1 MNENKYVLI
10 DTDFFEKETCYLNHS
25 TLSTH
30 SAGSFDMAWVADSEE
45 KAEIMRQDASNNS
58 KCTSRY
64 LIETL
69 DNALDH
75 EAKLV
80 HGGYDDE
87 EVETG
92 LSDESFEEEVTEES
106 EGEGIGV

>member
-1 MNENKYVLI
+1 
-10 DTDFFEKETCYLNHS
+10 
-25 TLSTH
+25 
-30 SAGSFDMAWVADSEE
+30 
-45 KAEIMRQDASNNS
+45 
-58 KCTSRY
+58 
-64 LIETL
+64 
-69 DNALDH
+69 
-75 EAKLV
+75 LV